1 MDIKITF
8 QSMDHS
14 DPIEKH
20 AIEKLAKI
28 EEMLQGSEWRTPMF
42 MELWLKANKQHVHHR
57 AELHL
62 KTPQFDLNSHCED
75 PDMYV
80 SINSVIDKMVTLVKK
95 EKSLLLEKERKPET
109 DKKAFSDDKYS
120 L

>member
-1 MDIKITF
+1 MEIKITF

-20 AIEKLAKI
+20 SREKLSKI
-28 EEMLQGSEWRTPMF
+28 SEMLPDADWKTPMF
-42 MELWLKANKQHVHHR
+42 IELWLKANKQHVHHR

-62 KTPQFDLNSHCED
+62 KTPQFDLHSHCEN
-75 PDMYV
+75 PEMYFAID
-80 SINSVIDKMVTLVKK
+80 SAIDKMVILLRK
-95 EKSLLLEKERKPET
+95 EKKLQQEKRQKPET
-109 DKKAFSDDKYS
+109 DKKNFSDNKYN